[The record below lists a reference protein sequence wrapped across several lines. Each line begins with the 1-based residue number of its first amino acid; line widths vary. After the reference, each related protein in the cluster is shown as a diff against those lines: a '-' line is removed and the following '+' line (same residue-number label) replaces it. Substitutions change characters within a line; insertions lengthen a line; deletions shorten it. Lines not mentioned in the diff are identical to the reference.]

1 MMKRIL
7 IFSLVLVLAAVS
19 YTAVLAQ
26 DEPEIL
32 ACPDGVVSGTIVGY
46 DEETGVVTLDVEGVL
61 CTVTL
66 SGDYD
71 HPIVNLL
78 GAYFAEINTEDIA
91 DSLDAL
97 QVCAVFD
104 GENYTV
110 TAPNEEGTC
119 DEGELVTVTGVGV
132 EGGFEA
138 QTETGETI
146 NFDLEDEEAA
156 GALADALNKL
166 QADWEVEDGGVGDA
180 GDEIGA
186 LHDDGYGFGTLVKVY
201 AIADEAQQ
209 ACADQPAEEP
219 AGEGEVTEEVGDDE
233 VDPCD
238 VSVEFLLE
246 ELDGMGMG
254 QIFQVYGKPSIVG
267 IGHVRQ
273 IGEGEGTT
281 EGNGNSAKGICNAR
295 AHGGKANANGQP
307 NVNCD
312 DADSDTGGDQDGG
325 EDPEGDG

>member
-1 MMKRIL
+1 MKRIL

-32 ACPDGVVSGTIVGY
+32 ACPDGVVSGTVVDY

-66 SGDYD
+66 TSDYD

-78 GAYFAEINTEDIA
+78 GAYFAEINGEDIA
-91 DSLDAL
+91 EALDTL
-97 QVCAVFD
+97 QVCVVFD

-119 DEGELVTVTGVGV
+119 DEGDLVTVTGAGE
-132 EGGFEA
+132 EGGFEG
-138 QTETGETI
+138 QTEGGETI
-146 NFDLEDEEAA
+146 NFNLDDEEAA
-156 GALADALNKL
+156 GALTEALESL
-166 QADWEVEDGGVGDA
+166 QTDWDVAGGSASDA

-201 AIADEAQQ
+201 AIAEEAQQ
-209 ACADQPAEEP
+209 ACADQPT
-219 AGEGEVTEEVGDDE
+219 GEGEVTEEVGDEE

-238 VSVEFLLE
+238 VSVDLLLE
-246 ELDGMGMG
+246 ELEGKGMG
-254 QIFQVYGKPSIVG
+254 QLFQVYGKPSIVG
-267 IGHVRQ
+267 VGHVRQ
-273 IGEGEGTT
+273 LLDGDTSFD
-281 EGNGNSAKGICNAR
+281 EGNGNGAKGICNAR

-307 NVNCD
+307 NVNCED
-312 DADSDTGGDQDGG
+312 GDTGGDPDGTDG
-325 EDPEGDG
+325 SEGDG

>member
-1 MMKRIL
+1 MKRIL

-19 YTAVLAQ
+19 FTAVMAQ

-61 CTVTL
+61 CTVSLT
-66 SGDYD
+66 SDYD

-78 GAYFAEINTEDIA
+78 GAYFAEINAEDITEA
-91 DSLDAL
+91 LDAL

-110 TAPNEEGTC
+110 TALNEEGTC
-119 DEGELVTVTGVGV
+119 DEGELVTVTGAGE
-132 EGGFEA
+132 EGGFEG
-138 QTETGETI
+138 QTEGGEPI
-146 NFDLEDEEAA
+146 NFDLDDEEAA
-156 GALADALNKL
+156 GALTDALENL
-166 QADWEVEDGGVGDA
+166 QADWDVEEGGVGDA

-209 ACADQPAEEP
+209 ACADQPVE
-219 AGEGEVTEEVGDDE
+219 EGEVTEEVGDDE

-238 VSVEFLLE
+238 VSVDLLLE
-246 ELDGMGMG
+246 ELEGKGMG
-254 QIFQVYGKPSIVG
+254 QLFQVYGKPSIMG

-273 IGEGEGTT
+273 MSDGGDTSTT
-281 EGNGNSAKGICNAR
+281 SEGNGNSAKGICNAR
-295 AHGGKANANGQP
+295 SHGGKANANGQP

-312 DADSDTGGDQDGG
+312 DNGDSGGDPDGADSS
-325 EDPEGDG
+325 EGDG